1 MEKSN
6 TSDNTSDDD
15 KVENEKEK
23 IVEDVAKQRFPPL
36 PDVTYSYSNPTPK
49 LSNSCGGSDTA
60 NIRVV
65 SDLNLRNLSLL
76 KYKSRSRSADG
87 DETIRSIPSLSSRRE
102 KVPLLARMSDS
113 SITHCSFP
121 GDTVFNDMFQQAEE
135 AIEAGVYPKR
145 IAQGSSGSYF
155 VRNVKGIDFLAC
167 GLAKFEFS
175 KNCGIHL
182 LFSPFSL
189 SIVITSCYSNE
200 KEAHLGLFGSFM
212 NSVQKVDYSE
222 VVFQKAIMYNDLIIH
237 CNQIEI
243 IGVFKPKNEEP
254 YGHMNPKW
262 LKWMQRVCCPCCF
275 GRSCLP
281 LNQGYLS
288 EAAASLVDEKLQLH
302 VVPKTKIVR
311 LAAPTFNYS
320 RIDHA
325 KAQTKQRIMEKYP
338 NIGRHF
344 HRLGLPRKIG
354 SLQTFVSGYKD
365 ANCWLAQFEQ
375 EPLSEAAKVQFQRQ
389 FERLVILDY
398 IIRNTDR
405 GSDNWL
411 IKYVPE
417 DQVNGEQMVD
427 VECDDKESS
436 ALIKI
441 AAIDNGL
448 AFPLKHP
455 DEWRAYPFHWAW
467 LKQAREPFSD
477 ETRRLILPRI
487 EDLDF
492 VMELCD
498 DLKKLFET
506 DQGFDPQI
514 FEKQMSV
521 LRGQILNLCQ
531 ALKESKSPLQLVQMP
546 PMIIEK
552 TKEHMSLP
560 QEHSDVV
567 VIDDAYL
574 RENGYAVAEL
584 EKALMEKCSYI
595 VIEPTVLANQ
605 AKCSISIGNFLHRTA
620 VLLGSAT
627 VIIVCYFPNLPIVWG
642 TTYGTSVV
650 SCALYWCGWSRDP
663 CSHYQVETDKRK
675 LEEMWKKNSLSFL
688 INPVVLRYQN
698 DRPRRTFQMLIV
710 VASTTFV
717 VLKCFKLKRL

>member
-155 VRNVKGIDFLAC
+155 VRNVKG
-167 GLAKFEFS
+167 
-175 KNCGIHL
+175 
-182 LFSPFSL
+182 
-189 SIVITSCYSNE
+189 
-200 KEAHLGLFGSFM
+200 
-212 NSVQKVDYSE
+212 
-222 VVFQKAIMYNDLIIH
+222 
-237 CNQIEI
+237 EI

>member
-1 MEKSN
+1 MMDKSN
-6 TSDNTSDDD
+6 TPDNASDDD
-15 KVENEKEK
+15 KAENEEER
-23 IVEDVAKQRFPPL
+23 IVDDVAKQYFPPL

-49 LSNSCGGSDTA
+49 LSSSCGGSDTA
-60 NIRVV
+60 
-65 SDLNLRNLSLL
+65 S
-76 KYKSRSRSADG
+76 
-87 DETIRSIPSLSSRRE
+87 DETIQSTPSLSSRRE

-113 SITHCSFP
+113 CISHCSFP
-121 GDTVFNDMFQQAEE
+121 GDTVYNDMLQQAEE

-155 VRNVKGIDFLAC
+155 VRNVKG
-167 GLAKFEFS
+167 
-175 KNCGIHL
+175 
-182 LFSPFSL
+182 
-189 SIVITSCYSNE
+189 
-200 KEAHLGLFGSFM
+200 
-212 NSVQKVDYSE
+212 
-222 VVFQKAIMYNDLIIH
+222 
-237 CNQIEI
+237 EI

-254 YGHMNPKW
+254 YGHLNPKW
-262 LKWMQRVCCPCCF
+262 LKWMQR
-275 GRSCLP
+275 
-281 LNQGYLS
+281 
-288 EAAASLVDEKLQLH
+288 AAASLVDEKLQLH
-302 VVPKTKIVR
+302 VVPKTKVVR

-325 KAQTKQRIMEKYP
+325 KAQTKQHIMEKYP

-365 ANCWLAQFEQ
+365 ANYWLAHFEQ

-411 IKYVPE
+411 IKYVHE

-427 VECDDKESS
+427 VECDDKDSS
-436 ALIKI
+436 VRIKI

-552 TKEHMSLP
+552 TKEHVRSKTRARWDSFKQKQNFNSSLTMSHP
-560 QEHSDVV
+560 QEHNDIV
-567 VIDDAYL
+567 VIDEAYL
-574 RENGYAVAEL
+574 RENDYAVAQL

-595 VIEPTVLANQ
+595 IIESTVLANQ
-605 AKCSISIGNFLHRTA
+605 AKGSISIGNFLHRTA
-620 VLLGSAT
+620 VLFGSAT
-627 VIIVCYFPNLPIVWG
+627 VIIICYFPNLPIVWG
-642 TTYGTSVV
+642 TIYGTSLV

-663 CSHYQVETDKRK
+663 CSHYQVETNRQK
-675 LEEMWKKNSLSFL
+675 LEEMWRRNSLSLL

-710 VASTTFV
+710 VASTAFV
-717 VLKCFKLKRL
+717 VLKCFKLL

>member
-1 MEKSN
+1 MDKSN
-6 TSDNTSDDD
+6 TSNNASDDD
-15 KVENEKEK
+15 KVENEEER
-23 IVEDVAKQRFPPL
+23 IVEDVAKQCFPPL

-49 LSNSCGGSDTA
+49 LSSSCGGSDTA

-65 SDLNLRNLSLL
+65 SDLNLRNLSLF

-87 DETIRSIPSLSSRRE
+87 DETIQSTPSLSSRRE

-113 SITHCSFP
+113 CITHCSFP
-121 GDTVFNDMFQQAEE
+121 GDTVYNDMLQQAEE

-155 VRNVKGIDFLAC
+155 VRNVKG
-167 GLAKFEFS
+167 
-175 KNCGIHL
+175 
-182 LFSPFSL
+182 
-189 SIVITSCYSNE
+189 
-200 KEAHLGLFGSFM
+200 
-212 NSVQKVDYSE
+212 
-222 VVFQKAIMYNDLIIH
+222 
-237 CNQIEI
+237 EI

-254 YGHMNPKW
+254 YGHLNPKW

-302 VVPKTKIVR
+302 VVPKTKVVR

-325 KAQTKQRIMEKYP
+325 KAQTKQHIMEKYP

-365 ANCWLAQFEQ
+365 ANYWLAHFEQ

-411 IKYVPE
+411 IKYVHE

-477 ETRRLILPRI
+477 ETRRLMLPRI

-531 ALKESKSPLQLVQMP
+531 ALKECKSPLQLVQMP

-560 QEHSDVV
+560 QEHSDIV

-595 VIEPTVLANQ
+595 IIESTVLANQ
-605 AKCSISIGNFLHRTA
+605 AKGSISIGNFLHRTA

-627 VIIVCYFPNLPIVWG
+627 MIIICYFPNLPIVWG

-663 CSHYQVETDKRK
+663 CSHYQVETDKQK
-675 LEEMWKKNSLSFL
+675 LEEMWKKNSLSLL

-717 VLKCFKLKRL
+717 VLKCFKFF

>member
-15 KVENEKEK
+15 KVENEEEK
-23 IVEDVAKQRFPPL
+23 IVEDVAKQCFPPL
-36 PDVTYSYSNPTPK
+36 PDVTYSYCNPTPK

-60 NIRVV
+60 
-65 SDLNLRNLSLL
+65 S
-76 KYKSRSRSADG
+76 

-121 GDTVFNDMFQQAEE
+121 GDTVYNDMFQQAEE

-155 VRNVKGIDFLAC
+155 VRNVKG
-167 GLAKFEFS
+167 
-175 KNCGIHL
+175 
-182 LFSPFSL
+182 
-189 SIVITSCYSNE
+189 
-200 KEAHLGLFGSFM
+200 
-212 NSVQKVDYSE
+212 
-222 VVFQKAIMYNDLIIH
+222 
-237 CNQIEI
+237 EI

-302 VVPKTKIVR
+302 VVPKTKVVR

-417 DQVNGEQMVD
+417 DQVNGEQVVD

-487 EDLDF
+487 DDLDF

-574 RENGYAVAEL
+574 RENGYAVAVL

-642 TTYGTSVV
+642 TTCGTSVV

-663 CSHYQVETDKRK
+663 CSHYQVETDKQK

-717 VLKCFKLKRL
+717 VLKCFKLL

>member
-1 MEKSN
+1 MMDKSN
-6 TSDNTSDDD
+6 TPDNASDDD
-15 KVENEKEK
+15 KAENEEER
-23 IVEDVAKQRFPPL
+23 IVDDVAKQYFPPL

-49 LSNSCGGSDTA
+49 LSSSCGGSDTA
-60 NIRVV
+60 
-65 SDLNLRNLSLL
+65 S
-76 KYKSRSRSADG
+76 
-87 DETIRSIPSLSSRRE
+87 DETIQSTPSLSSRRE

-113 SITHCSFP
+113 CISHCSFP
-121 GDTVFNDMFQQAEE
+121 GDTVYNDMLQQAEE

-155 VRNVKGIDFLAC
+155 VRNVKG
-167 GLAKFEFS
+167 
-175 KNCGIHL
+175 
-182 LFSPFSL
+182 
-189 SIVITSCYSNE
+189 
-200 KEAHLGLFGSFM
+200 
-212 NSVQKVDYSE
+212 
-222 VVFQKAIMYNDLIIH
+222 
-237 CNQIEI
+237 EI

-254 YGHMNPKW
+254 YGHLNPKW

-302 VVPKTKIVR
+302 VVPKTKVVR

-325 KAQTKQRIMEKYP
+325 KAQTKQHIMEKYP

-365 ANCWLAQFEQ
+365 ANYWLAHFEQ

-411 IKYVPE
+411 IKYVHE

-427 VECDDKESS
+427 VECDDKDSS
-436 ALIKI
+436 
-441 AAIDNGL
+441 
-448 AFPLKHP
+448 PLTMVLHFH
-455 DEWRAYPFHWAW
+455 PFHWAW

-552 TKEHMSLP
+552 TKEHVRSKTRARWDSFKQKQNFNSSLTMSHP
-560 QEHSDVV
+560 QEHNDIV
-567 VIDDAYL
+567 VIDEAYL
-574 RENGYAVAEL
+574 RENDYAVAQL

-595 VIEPTVLANQ
+595 IIESTVLANQ
-605 AKCSISIGNFLHRTA
+605 AKGSISIGNFLHRTA
-620 VLLGSAT
+620 VLFGSAT
-627 VIIVCYFPNLPIVWG
+627 VIIICYFPNLPIVWG
-642 TTYGTSVV
+642 TIYGTSLV

-663 CSHYQVETDKRK
+663 CSHYQVETNRQK
-675 LEEMWKKNSLSFL
+675 LEEMWRRNSLSLL

-710 VASTTFV
+710 VASTAFV
-717 VLKCFKLKRL
+717 VLKCFKLL

>member
-1 MEKSN
+1 MMDKSN
-6 TSDNTSDDD
+6 TPDNASDDD
-15 KVENEKEK
+15 KAENEEER
-23 IVEDVAKQRFPPL
+23 IVDDVAKQYFPPL

-49 LSNSCGGSDTA
+49 LSSSCGGSDTA
-60 NIRVV
+60 
-65 SDLNLRNLSLL
+65 S
-76 KYKSRSRSADG
+76 
-87 DETIRSIPSLSSRRE
+87 DETIQSTPSLSSRRE

-113 SITHCSFP
+113 CISHCSFP
-121 GDTVFNDMFQQAEE
+121 GDTVYNDMLQQAEE

-155 VRNVKGIDFLAC
+155 VRNVKG
-167 GLAKFEFS
+167 
-175 KNCGIHL
+175 
-182 LFSPFSL
+182 
-189 SIVITSCYSNE
+189 
-200 KEAHLGLFGSFM
+200 
-212 NSVQKVDYSE
+212 
-222 VVFQKAIMYNDLIIH
+222 
-237 CNQIEI
+237 EI

-254 YGHMNPKW
+254 YGHLNPKW

-302 VVPKTKIVR
+302 VVPKTKVVR

-325 KAQTKQRIMEKYP
+325 KAQTKQHIMEKYP

-365 ANCWLAQFEQ
+365 ANYWLAHFEQ

-411 IKYVPE
+411 IKYVHE

-427 VECDDKESS
+427 VECDDKDSS
-436 ALIKI
+436 VRIKI

-552 TKEHMSLP
+552 TKEHMSHP
-560 QEHSDVV
+560 QEHNDIV
-567 VIDDAYL
+567 VIDEAYL
-574 RENGYAVAEL
+574 RENDYAVAQL

-595 VIEPTVLANQ
+595 IIESTVLANQ
-605 AKCSISIGNFLHRTA
+605 AKGSISIGNFLHRTA
-620 VLLGSAT
+620 VLFGSAT
-627 VIIVCYFPNLPIVWG
+627 VIIICYFPNLPIVWG
-642 TTYGTSVV
+642 TIYGTSLV

-663 CSHYQVETDKRK
+663 CSHYQVETNRQK
-675 LEEMWKKNSLSFL
+675 LEEMWRRNSLSLL

-710 VASTTFV
+710 VASTAFV
-717 VLKCFKLKRL
+717 VLKCFKLL

>member
-1 MEKSN
+1 MMDKSN
-6 TSDNTSDDD
+6 TPDNASDDD
-15 KVENEKEK
+15 KAENEEER
-23 IVEDVAKQRFPPL
+23 IVDDVAKQYFPPL

-49 LSNSCGGSDTA
+49 LSSSCGGSDTA
-60 NIRVV
+60 
-65 SDLNLRNLSLL
+65 S
-76 KYKSRSRSADG
+76 
-87 DETIRSIPSLSSRRE
+87 DETIQSTPSLSSRRE

-113 SITHCSFP
+113 CISHCSFP
-121 GDTVFNDMFQQAEE
+121 GDTVYNDMLQQAEE

-155 VRNVKGIDFLAC
+155 VRNVKG
-167 GLAKFEFS
+167 
-175 KNCGIHL
+175 
-182 LFSPFSL
+182 
-189 SIVITSCYSNE
+189 
-200 KEAHLGLFGSFM
+200 
-212 NSVQKVDYSE
+212 
-222 VVFQKAIMYNDLIIH
+222 
-237 CNQIEI
+237 EI

-254 YGHMNPKW
+254 YGHLNPKW

-302 VVPKTKIVR
+302 VVPKTKVVR

-325 KAQTKQRIMEKYP
+325 KAQTKQHIMEKYP
-338 NIGRHF
+338 NIGH
-344 HRLGLPRKIG
+344 
-354 SLQTFVSGYKD
+354 
-365 ANCWLAQFEQ
+365 ANYWLAHFEQ

-411 IKYVPE
+411 IKYVHE

-427 VECDDKESS
+427 VECDDKDSS
-436 ALIKI
+436 VRIKI

-552 TKEHMSLP
+552 TKEHMSHP
-560 QEHSDVV
+560 QEHNDIV
-567 VIDDAYL
+567 VIDEAYL
-574 RENGYAVAEL
+574 RENDYAVAQL

-595 VIEPTVLANQ
+595 IIESTVLANQ
-605 AKCSISIGNFLHRTA
+605 AKGSISIGNFLHRTA
-620 VLLGSAT
+620 VLFGSAT
-627 VIIVCYFPNLPIVWG
+627 VIIICYFPNLPIVWG
-642 TTYGTSVV
+642 TIYGTSLV

-663 CSHYQVETDKRK
+663 CSHYQVETNRQK
-675 LEEMWKKNSLSFL
+675 LEEMWRRNSLSLL

-710 VASTTFV
+710 VASTAFV
-717 VLKCFKLKRL
+717 VLKCFKLL

>member
-15 KVENEKEK
+15 KVENEEEK
-23 IVEDVAKQRFPPL
+23 IVEDVAKQCFPPL

-65 SDLNLRNLSLL
+65 SDLNLRNPSLL
-76 KYKSRSRSADG
+76 KYKSRSRSADGIFIG

-121 GDTVFNDMFQQAEE
+121 GDTVYNDMFQQAEE

-155 VRNVKGIDFLAC
+155 VRNVKG
-167 GLAKFEFS
+167 
-175 KNCGIHL
+175 
-182 LFSPFSL
+182 
-189 SIVITSCYSNE
+189 
-200 KEAHLGLFGSFM
+200 
-212 NSVQKVDYSE
+212 
-222 VVFQKAIMYNDLIIH
+222 
-237 CNQIEI
+237 EI

-302 VVPKTKIVR
+302 VVPKTKVVR

-477 ETRRLILPRI
+477 ETKRLILPRI
-487 EDLDF
+487 DDLDF

-552 TKEHMSLP
+552 TKEHVRSKTRARWDSFKQIQMSLP
-560 QEHSDVV
+560 QEHSDFV

-574 RENGYAVAEL
+574 RENGYAVAVL

-642 TTYGTSVV
+642 TTCGTSVV

-663 CSHYQVETDKRK
+663 CSHYQVETDKQK

-717 VLKCFKLKRL
+717 VLKCFKLL

>member
-1 MEKSN
+1 MMDKSN
-6 TSDNTSDDD
+6 TPDNASDDD
-15 KVENEKEK
+15 KAENEEER
-23 IVEDVAKQRFPPL
+23 IVDDVAKQYFPPL

-49 LSNSCGGSDTA
+49 LSSSCGGSDTA
-60 NIRVV
+60 
-65 SDLNLRNLSLL
+65 S
-76 KYKSRSRSADG
+76 
-87 DETIRSIPSLSSRRE
+87 DETIQSTPSLSSRRE

-113 SITHCSFP
+113 CISHCSFP
-121 GDTVFNDMFQQAEE
+121 GDTVYNDMLQQAEE

-155 VRNVKGIDFLAC
+155 VRNVKG
-167 GLAKFEFS
+167 
-175 KNCGIHL
+175 
-182 LFSPFSL
+182 
-189 SIVITSCYSNE
+189 
-200 KEAHLGLFGSFM
+200 
-212 NSVQKVDYSE
+212 
-222 VVFQKAIMYNDLIIH
+222 
-237 CNQIEI
+237 EI

-254 YGHMNPKW
+254 YGHLNPKW

-302 VVPKTKIVR
+302 VVPKTKVVR

-325 KAQTKQRIMEKYP
+325 KAQTKQHIMEKYP

-365 ANCWLAQFEQ
+365 ANYWLAHFEQ

-411 IKYVPE
+411 IKYVHE

-427 VECDDKESS
+427 VECDDKDSS
-436 ALIKI
+436 VRIKI

-552 TKEHMSLP
+552 TKEHVRSKTRARWDSFKQKQNFNSSLTMSHP
-560 QEHSDVV
+560 QEHNDIV
-567 VIDDAYL
+567 VIDEAYL
-574 RENGYAVAEL
+574 RENDYAVAQL

-595 VIEPTVLANQ
+595 IIESTVLANQ
-605 AKCSISIGNFLHRTA
+605 AKGSISIGNFLHRTA
-620 VLLGSAT
+620 VLFGSAT
-627 VIIVCYFPNLPIVWG
+627 VIIICYFPNLPIVWG
-642 TTYGTSVV
+642 TIYGTSLV

-663 CSHYQVETDKRK
+663 CSHYQVETNRQK
-675 LEEMWKKNSLSFL
+675 LEEMWRRNSLSLL

-710 VASTTFV
+710 VASTAFV
-717 VLKCFKLKRL
+717 VLKCFKLL

>member
-1 MEKSN
+1 MMDKSN
-6 TSDNTSDDD
+6 TPDNASDDD
-15 KVENEKEK
+15 KAENKEER
-23 IVEDVAKQRFPPL
+23 IVDDVAKQYFPPL

-49 LSNSCGGSDTA
+49 LSSSCGGSDTA
-60 NIRVV
+60 
-65 SDLNLRNLSLL
+65 S
-76 KYKSRSRSADG
+76 
-87 DETIRSIPSLSSRRE
+87 DETIQSTPSLSSRRE

-113 SITHCSFP
+113 CISHCSFP
-121 GDTVFNDMFQQAEE
+121 GDTVYNDMLQQAEE

-155 VRNVKGIDFLAC
+155 VRNVKG
-167 GLAKFEFS
+167 
-175 KNCGIHL
+175 
-182 LFSPFSL
+182 
-189 SIVITSCYSNE
+189 
-200 KEAHLGLFGSFM
+200 
-212 NSVQKVDYSE
+212 
-222 VVFQKAIMYNDLIIH
+222 
-237 CNQIEI
+237 EI

-254 YGHMNPKW
+254 YGHLNPKW

-302 VVPKTKIVR
+302 VVPKTKVVR

-325 KAQTKQRIMEKYP
+325 KAQTKQHIMEKYP

-365 ANCWLAQFEQ
+365 ANYWLAHFEQ

-411 IKYVPE
+411 IKYVHE

-427 VECDDKESS
+427 VECDDKDSS
-436 ALIKI
+436 VRIKI

-492 VMELCD
+492 
-498 DLKKLFET
+498 T

-552 TKEHMSLP
+552 TKEHVRSKTRARWDSFKQKQNFNSSLTVIRIINIFLKMSHP
-560 QEHSDVV
+560 QEHNDIV
-567 VIDDAYL
+567 VIDEAYL
-574 RENGYAVAEL
+574 RENDYAVAQL

-595 VIEPTVLANQ
+595 IIESTVLANQ
-605 AKCSISIGNFLHRTA
+605 AKGSISIGNFLHRTA
-620 VLLGSAT
+620 VLFGSAT
-627 VIIVCYFPNLPIVWG
+627 VIIICYFPNLPIVWG
-642 TTYGTSVV
+642 TIYGTSLV

-663 CSHYQVETDKRK
+663 CSHYQVETNRQK
-675 LEEMWKKNSLSFL
+675 LEEMWRRNSLSLL

-710 VASTTFV
+710 VASTAFV
-717 VLKCFKLKRL
+717 VLKFEMQLSKTNNFTNAEHCNFKIKHCKITILFMILIN

>member
-1 MEKSN
+1 MMDKSN
-6 TSDNTSDDD
+6 TPDNASDDD
-15 KVENEKEK
+15 KAENEEER
-23 IVEDVAKQRFPPL
+23 IVDDVAKQYFPPL

-49 LSNSCGGSDTA
+49 LSSSCGGSDTA
-60 NIRVV
+60 
-65 SDLNLRNLSLL
+65 S
-76 KYKSRSRSADG
+76 
-87 DETIRSIPSLSSRRE
+87 DETIQSTPSLSSRRE

-113 SITHCSFP
+113 CISHCSFP
-121 GDTVFNDMFQQAEE
+121 GDTVYNDMLQQAEE

-155 VRNVKGIDFLAC
+155 VRNVKG
-167 GLAKFEFS
+167 
-175 KNCGIHL
+175 
-182 LFSPFSL
+182 
-189 SIVITSCYSNE
+189 
-200 KEAHLGLFGSFM
+200 
-212 NSVQKVDYSE
+212 
-222 VVFQKAIMYNDLIIH
+222 
-237 CNQIEI
+237 EI

-254 YGHMNPKW
+254 YGHLNPKW

-302 VVPKTKIVR
+302 VVPKTKVVR

-325 KAQTKQRIMEKYP
+325 KAQTKQHIMEKYP

-365 ANCWLAQFEQ
+365 ANYWLAHFEQ

-411 IKYVPE
+411 IKYVHE

-427 VECDDKESS
+427 VECDDKDSS
-436 ALIKI
+436 
-441 AAIDNGL
+441 
-448 AFPLKHP
+448 PLTMVLHFH
-455 DEWRAYPFHWAW
+455 PFHWAW

-552 TKEHMSLP
+552 TKEHMSHP
-560 QEHSDVV
+560 QEHNDIV
-567 VIDDAYL
+567 VIDEAYL
-574 RENGYAVAEL
+574 RENDYAVAQL

-595 VIEPTVLANQ
+595 IIESTVLANQ
-605 AKCSISIGNFLHRTA
+605 AKGSISIGNFLHRTA
-620 VLLGSAT
+620 VLFGSAT
-627 VIIVCYFPNLPIVWG
+627 VIIICYFPNLPIVWG
-642 TTYGTSVV
+642 TIYGTSLV

-663 CSHYQVETDKRK
+663 CSHYQVETNRQK
-675 LEEMWKKNSLSFL
+675 LEEMWRRNSLSLL

-710 VASTTFV
+710 VASTAFV
-717 VLKCFKLKRL
+717 VLKCFKLL

>member
-1 MEKSN
+1 MMDKSN
-6 TSDNTSDDD
+6 TPDNASDDD
-15 KVENEKEK
+15 KAENEEER
-23 IVEDVAKQRFPPL
+23 IVDDVAKQYFPPL

-49 LSNSCGGSDTA
+49 LSSSCGGSDTA
-60 NIRVV
+60 
-65 SDLNLRNLSLL
+65 
-76 KYKSRSRSADG
+76 
-87 DETIRSIPSLSSRRE
+87 T
-102 KVPLLARMSDS
+102 RMSDS
-113 SITHCSFP
+113 CISHCSFP
-121 GDTVFNDMFQQAEE
+121 GDTVYNDMLQQAEE

-155 VRNVKGIDFLAC
+155 VRNVKG
-167 GLAKFEFS
+167 
-175 KNCGIHL
+175 
-182 LFSPFSL
+182 
-189 SIVITSCYSNE
+189 
-200 KEAHLGLFGSFM
+200 
-212 NSVQKVDYSE
+212 
-222 VVFQKAIMYNDLIIH
+222 
-237 CNQIEI
+237 EI

-254 YGHMNPKW
+254 YGHLNPKW

-302 VVPKTKIVR
+302 VVPKTKVVR

-325 KAQTKQRIMEKYP
+325 KAQTKQHIMEKYP

-365 ANCWLAQFEQ
+365 ANYWLAHFEQ

-411 IKYVPE
+411 IKYVHE

-427 VECDDKESS
+427 VECDDKDSS
-436 ALIKI
+436 
-441 AAIDNGL
+441 
-448 AFPLKHP
+448 PLTMVLHFH
-455 DEWRAYPFHWAW
+455 PFHWAW

-552 TKEHMSLP
+552 TKEHVRSKTRARWDSFKQKQNFNSSLTMSHP
-560 QEHSDVV
+560 QEHNDIV
-567 VIDDAYL
+567 VIDEAYL
-574 RENGYAVAEL
+574 RENDYAVAQL

-595 VIEPTVLANQ
+595 IIESTVLANQ
-605 AKCSISIGNFLHRTA
+605 AKGSISIGNFLHRTA
-620 VLLGSAT
+620 VLFGSAT
-627 VIIVCYFPNLPIVWG
+627 VIIICYFPNLPIVWG
-642 TTYGTSVV
+642 TIYGTSLV

-663 CSHYQVETDKRK
+663 CSHYQVETNRQK
-675 LEEMWKKNSLSFL
+675 LEEMWRRNSLSLL

-710 VASTTFV
+710 VASTAFV
-717 VLKCFKLKRL
+717 VLKCFKLL